1 VIYDSRTQ
9 VRPSCRTPLAIH
21 VAVFTILIAL
31 FSAVAPRVS
40 HAQAAS
46 TLPKSWNDAVAKLG
60 DEVAAAMSPAAV
72 TLSVNNISSLDAS
85 HAGAVEAAV
94 REQLQRHSFSF
105 APANTLAAQSAFRL
119 RLSLSESAA
128 EYVWVMQVFND
139 SSDGASSPVIIV
151 AAPKTDSAHVGAD
164 EQSLSLER
172 RFVWKQLDRFLD
184 FALLKNP
191 ASGESELLVLETKRF
206 AVYKV
211 SGVGWQ
217 LSRSTPIPQVATPSR
232 DPEGWIDLKTG
243 KISLKGLECVGDP
256 DLAGVLQ
263 CKASTSVIRS
273 PIVKIPGLLNSVGAG
288 IEEKCRDEI
297 VWLATADSDWTQSD
311 SIRGYL
317 TKGIP
322 LPLIPSGNTLEF
334 DGPVMALYSDQVANS
349 ARAVVHNLK
358 TREYEGYIVTATCS
372 N

>member
-1 VIYDSRTQ
+1 VG
-9 VRPSCRTPLAIH
+9 
-21 VAVFTILIAL
+21 
-31 FSAVAPRVS
+31 

-46 TLPKSWNDAVAKLG
+46 TLPKSWNNAVAKLG

-85 HAGAVEAAV
+85 YAGAVEAAV

-105 APANTLAAQSAFRL
+105 APANTLAAQSAIRL
-119 RLSLSESAA
+119 QLSLSESAA
-128 EYVWVMQVFND
+128 EYVWVMQVLND
-139 SSDGASSPVIIV
+139 SSDGAWSPVMIV

-164 EQSLSLER
+164 EHSLSLEK
-172 RFVWKQLDRFLD
+172 RFVWKQPDRFLD

-191 ASGESELLVLETKRF
+191 ASGESDLLVLETKRF

-232 DPEGWIDLKTG
+232 DPEGWIDLKAG
-243 KISLKGLECVGDP
+243 KISLQGLECVGDP

-263 CKASTSVIRS
+263 CKASTPLIRS
-273 PIVKIPGLLNSVGAG
+273 PVVKIPGLLNSSGAG
-288 IEEKCRDEI
+288 IEEKCRGEI
-297 VWLATADSDWTQSD
+297 VWLSTAESDWTQSD
-311 SIRGYL
+311 SMRGYL
-317 TKGIP
+317 TKAIP

-334 DGPVMALYSDQVANS
+334 DGPVMALHSDPVGNS

-358 TREYEGYIVTATCS
+358 STEYEGYIVTAACS